1 MNVTYNLTGHRLQIA
16 ISKVPGVDPS
26 NSVEGPFFSA
36 SAVGTIM
43 MPCSLWENW
52 RNRRASSYPRLWAR
66 SYAIPHFSITK
77 FEPSL
82 SAIAA
87 WS

>member
-43 MPCSLWENW
+43 MPCSLWKN
-52 RNRRASSYPRLWAR
+52 
-66 SYAIPHFSITK
+66 
-77 FEPSL
+77 
-82 SAIAA
+82 
-87 WS
+87 